1 MLISVFGSSVFD
13 VEASLI
19 TIEVNIAGGIGYHLV
34 GLPDNAIKESNY
46 RIAAALTNI
55 GYKLPGKK
63 ITINMAPA
71 DLRKEGSAYDLPL
84 ALGILAASGQISAPN
99 IESYIIMGELALDG
113 SIRPIKGA
121 LPIAIQALKDG
132 FSGFLLPA
140 ENAMEAA
147 IVKDLNVYG
156 VSHLEEVIDFFN
168 QKKAL
173 QPVVV
178 DTRKEFQKQLKY
190 PEHDF
195 SDVKGQEGIKRCM
208 EIAAAGGH
216 NIILIGPPGQ
226 GRPCL
231 PNAYPVFFPR

>member
-168 QKKAL
+168 QKK
-173 QPVVV
+173 
-178 DTRKEFQKQLKY
+178 
-190 PEHDF
+190 
-195 SDVKGQEGIKRCM
+195 DVFG
-208 EIAAAGGH
+208 
-216 NIILIGPPGQ
+216 
-226 GRPCL
+226 
-231 PNAYPVFFPR
+231 F